1 MNIKLKLMA
10 LSALVPM
17 LLSCIGEAK
26 IVDSVRIDDA
36 NQKMMISGT
45 PDGVKKGDA
54 ITLQLL
60 RKDMKSSDIKD
71 SYDPETLKE
80 DFILIKQVR
89 ANADLGYTVSADM
102 AGQESGFY
110 VVRVNGTDEEI
121 YFATAEN
128 RQKIIDRIMEACEKD
143 ETEAVGE
150 LKDIFCL
157 SDRRGETINSFQ
169 ITDER
174 VFTVTEN
181 GLLKAMYAFF
191 NDKKAPTVSAE
202 NLKEKTSI
210 AAALC
215 ALHEGKD
222 DMTGVKDVLPLDA
235 EAYKIYEEKLSSEAK
250 DSFVKSYFAGKA
262 IYTIEKLNETFR
274 ISVMD
279 SRCVNIG
286 NWADAEDV
294 IKTYG
299 EALGINMTTLQSEKF
314 GASNCSKVYTAA
326 ADHGRFANSKAFA
339 SFLNAKINE
348 LSESAN
354 SSGSGSSGGTSSG
367 GRGGSLGG
375 GVSAGASVTP
385 PVTMTE
391 NKDSE
396 DGTVRAQVFDDLVG
410 FEWATE
416 SIEELYRRDV
426 VKGLGDG
433 TFNPGGQVSR
443 EEMLAM
449 LLRAFHIAEIANP
462 SETETFTDAE
472 PDGWYLGCIAVAK
485 RNGYIKGYPDG
496 RFGIGES
503 VSRQDA
509 AVMAYHISTAAGFAF
524 SAEANHDFQDDNRIA
539 DYAKEA
545 VYVLKNG
552 KVLSGTGDGNF
563 EPQSGCTRAEA
574 AKMIYNLICSRKE
587 QNA

>member
-26 IVDSVRIDDA
+26 VVDSVRIDDA
-36 NQKMMISGT
+36 NKKMMISGT

-60 RKDMKSSDIKD
+60 RRDMKSADIKD
-71 SYDPETLKE
+71 SYDPKNLKE
-80 DFILIKQVR
+80 DFILIRQVR

-121 YFATAEN
+121 YFATAES
-128 RQKIIDRIMEACEKD
+128 RKKIIDRITKACEKD
-143 ETEAVGE
+143 ETEAVME
-150 LKDIFCL
+150 LEDIFCL

-174 VFTVTEN
+174 VFAVTED

-191 NDKKAPTVSAE
+191 NDKKVPAVSAE

-286 NWADAEDV
+286 NWSDAEDA

-299 EALGINMTTLQSEKF
+299 ETLGINVTTLQSEKF
-314 GASNCSKVYTAA
+314 GALNRSKVYTAA
-326 ADHGRFANSKAFA
+326 ADHDRFANSKAFA
-339 SFLNAKINE
+339 SFVNAKISE

-354 SSGSGSSGGTSSG
+354 SSGSGSLGGTSFG
-367 GRGGSLGG
+367 GGGGSLGG
-375 GVSAGASVTP
+375 GVSGGVSVTP

-396 DGTVRAQVFDDLVG
+396 DGTVRAQVFDDLDG

-416 SIEELYRRDV
+416 SIEELYRRNV
-426 VKGLGDG
+426 VKGHGNG

-449 LLRAFHIAEIANP
+449 LLRAFHIAEITNP

-472 PDGWYLGCIAVAK
+472 PDGWYLGCIAAAK
-485 RNGYIKGYPDG
+485 KNGFVKGYPDG

-524 SAEANHDFQDDNRIA
+524 SAETDHDFQDDDRIA

-545 VYVLKNG
+545 VYALRNG

-587 QNA
+587 QNV